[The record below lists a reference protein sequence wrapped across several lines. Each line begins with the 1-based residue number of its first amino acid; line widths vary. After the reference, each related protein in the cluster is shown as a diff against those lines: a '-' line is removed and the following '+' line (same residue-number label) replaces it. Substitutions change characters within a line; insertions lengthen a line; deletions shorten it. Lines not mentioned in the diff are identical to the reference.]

1 MANWTRAT
9 ASGRQL
15 RAIITNE
22 AIRAS
27 QNEVLYVRVRG
38 TTAHEAGTQM
48 IWGFCLWV
56 LHGEIV
62 SGRYRKLLSVPED
75 TTMSADDLTYSAA
88 TMTDTNHRWSL
99 VDGIYTRTSGDYN
112 MLDGEYVEYCKLPVS
127 VDPDDD

>member
-1 MANWTRAT
+1 MENWTRAT
-9 ASGRQL
+9 ASGGQL
-15 RAIITNE
+15 RGIITKE

-38 TTAHEAGTQM
+38 TTAHEAGTHM

-62 SGRYRKLLSVPED
+62 SGRYRKLTLPAD
-75 TTMSADDLTYSAA
+75 TTMSADDLTYA
-88 TMTDTNHRWSL
+88 TAIFTDTNHRWSL
-99 VDGIYTRTSGDYN
+99 VDGIYTRTAGDYT
-112 MLDGEYVEYCKLPVS
+112 MLDGEYAEYCKIPVS